1 MGADSRGTGTF
12 MSSDMTSDKSGARF
26 LLTSAAA
33 VIVVAGLRA
42 GAPVLLPFSVAAFLA
57 MMSLPV
63 MFQCQRRLPS
73 WAAIVVTLLVTV
85 SVFTGLVLIGTQS
98 VSELQPQLPR
108 YQAGVQRLWSDFT
121 NWLTARGLGSEEYL
135 QGLAQLD
142 PDRIFDFVGGTVRQV
157 AGFFSSAFLVFLIM
171 AFMLAEATVFPFK
184 FRAILGP
191 QLGEG
196 RRFNKIIKEV
206 QAYLGVKTLVSLG
219 TGLAI
224 GLFAWVLKL
233 DFPILLGLIGFVLNY
248 VPTVGSILAAIP
260 AIVLSLIQFG
270 TPAHAIAV
278 GAGYLGINTLL
289 GNMLEPY
296 LMGRRLGLSTLVIIL
311 SLVFWGWVWG
321 PIGAILAVPLT
332 MVVKIMLENTEDLRW
347 VAILLDKSPPQ
358 AQSAEDSGDVS
369 PEVA

>member
-1 MGADSRGTGTF
+1 MGFDT
-12 MSSDMTSDKSGARF
+12 TSEKSGARF
-26 LLTSAAA
+26 LLTAAA
-33 VIVVAGLRA
+33 TVIVVAGLRA

-63 MFQCQRRLPS
+63 MFQCQRRLPP
-73 WAAIVVTLLVTV
+73 WAAITVTLLVTM

-108 YQAGVQRLWSDFT
+108 YQVGVQRLWSDFT

-171 AFMLAEATVFPFK
+171 AFMLAEATVLPFK

-191 QLGEG
+191 ELGEG

-219 TGLAI
+219 TGLSI

-270 TPAHAIAV
+270 TPAHALAV

-358 AQSAEDSGDVS
+358 ARSAEEAPDVS